1 MVQKEKKLFEQYK
14 ILDKLVT
21 FMLDHGLL
29 VKFEKYGTLS
39 INVVECARKTIKVF
53 RNPEKGP

>member
-1 MVQKEKKLFEQYK
+1 
-14 ILDKLVT
+14 
-21 FMLDHGLL
+21 MLDHGLL